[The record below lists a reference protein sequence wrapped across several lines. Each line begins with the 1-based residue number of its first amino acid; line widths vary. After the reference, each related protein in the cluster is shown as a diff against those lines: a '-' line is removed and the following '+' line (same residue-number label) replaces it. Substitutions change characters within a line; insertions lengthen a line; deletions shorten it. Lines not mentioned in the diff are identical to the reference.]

1 MGTDTD
7 LHLTGDREKLDI
19 QAMTQIV
26 KLQAVRKKSPENL
39 FTQSGVGPKLICKDR
54 K

>member
-19 QAMTQIV
+19 QAMTQTV
-26 KLQAVRKKSPENL
+26 KLQAVRKKSLENL
-39 FTQSGVGPKLICKDR
+39 FTQSGVGPKWICKDR